1 MHRMYNR
8 KGMGVVLIIT
18 AILQMNCQSLQTPR
32 CEIDYERIKDYS
44 CYPIVSYEEWNKCVS
59 TCTNTA
65 SSKTKPYNPDENTW
79 IRPRPYAYP

>member
-1 MHRMYNR
+1 MYRMYNR
-8 KGMGVVLIIT
+8 KGMGIVLITT

-32 CEIDYERIKDYS
+32 CEIDYEKIKDYS

-59 TCTNTA
+59 TCTNAA
-65 SSKTKPYNPDENTW
+65 SPKTKPYEPNEW